1 MSAIRRTDLGA
12 FAESRVFFRA
22 GTGWVSSAVQI
33 TTCLWLLSACAGN
46 TPPENTREGVGG
58 TSAATQVGG
67 TSARTSARSNASGG
81 RSSASGNTSNKGS
94 TGGSTATREGTS
106 NGGASP
112 KTSWSDPDSTCNSK
126 IDTGDRCFVHVDS
139 DACELATRTCICG
152 DDSAWS
158 CTPKDGAGG
167 TSGQGGTNSGG
178 TKASTT
184 GTATV
189 GGSTS
194 QSSTVD
200 PNRPVYAPAA
210 LVENTASECEVP
222 SLPAAAQLPKIA
234 KLPDPFKKID
244 GELIKSKSEWSCRRQ
259 EIHKQAEKYIYGQ
272 KPPKPANVSGTVTKT
287 KVTVNVEEQG
297 KKISFSAE
305 VVLPSTGS
313 GPFPAIINLG
323 ARGGFGGITLGEKL
337 VLDQGVGIIFYN
349 HNELGVE
356 GQAEASR
363 GKPNTGLFYNIYT
376 SSHDAG
382 LLMAWAWGASR
393 LIDVLQ
399 QSGGDIIDV
408 ERLGVTGCSRN
419 GKGAFTVGVF
429 DERIALTIP
438 QETSTAGVPALRV
451 VDSLNGAELTK
462 YNYNGLNWLS
472 DVFGPFV
479 MNAAQLPID
488 THELV
493 GMIAPRGL
501 LVLENQHMAQFAAP
515 AGHVAALAGAEIYKA
530 LGFEKNVSYISD
542 VANDQ
547 HCAAGKP
554 EYTEPLV
561 KNIAAFLKGDG
572 TAPGII
578 KAGSKAVGN
587 LSQWR
592 DWQTPTLGD

>member
-1 MSAIRRTDLGA
+1 M
-12 FAESRVFFRA
+12 
-22 GTGWVSSAVQI
+22 
-33 TTCLWLLSACAGN
+33 
-46 TPPENTREGVGG
+46 
-58 TSAATQVGG
+58 
-67 TSARTSARSNASGG
+67 
-81 RSSASGNTSNKGS
+81 
-94 TGGSTATREGTS
+94 
-106 NGGASP
+106 
-112 KTSWSDPDSTCNSK
+112 
-126 IDTGDRCFVHVDS
+126 
-139 DACELATRTCICG
+139 
-152 DDSAWS
+152 
-158 CTPKDGAGG
+158 
-167 TSGQGGTNSGG
+167 
-178 TKASTT
+178 
-184 GTATV
+184 
-189 GGSTS
+189 
-194 QSSTVD
+194 
-200 PNRPVYAPAA
+200 
-210 LVENTASECEVP
+210 
-222 SLPAAAQLPKIA
+222 PAAAQLPKIA
-234 KLPDPFKKID
+234 KLPDPFKQIA
-244 GELIKSKSEWSCRRQ
+244 GERITKKSEWRCRRQ
-259 EIHKQAEKYIYGQ
+259 EIDKQAEKYTYGQ
-272 KPPKPANVSGTVTKT
+272 KPPKPASVSGTVTKT

-297 KKISFSAE
+297 KKITFSAE
-305 VVLPSTGS
+305 VLLPSTGS

-337 VLDQGVGIIFYN
+337 VLDQGVGVIFYN

-356 GQAEASR
+356 GVAEASR
-363 GKPNTGLFYNIYT
+363 GKPNTGLFYNIYG

-399 QSGGDIIDV
+399 QSGGELINT

-472 DVFGPFV
+472 DVFEPFV
-479 MNAAQLPID
+479 MNTAQLPID
-488 THELV
+488 THELI

-530 LGFEKNVSYISD
+530 LGFEKHVSYISD

-547 HCAAGKP
+547 HCAPGKP
-554 EYTEPLV
+554 EYTDALV
-561 KNIAAFLKGDG
+561 KSFAAFLTGDEA
-572 TAPGII
+572 APGII

-592 DWQTPTLGD
+592 EWQTPTLGE